1 MDFIVENIIPF
12 ILAYKYV
19 ALFGVF
25 FLSALF
31 VPFPSGN
38 ILVATTVFA
47 IEGHFNLGL
56 VVLVSILANF
66 LGDNLGYWIAR
77 LYGEKIFS
85 FIGFRRILESKTFNL
100 IEDKFRRHPGFII
113 FISRFDAIST
123 SVINLLAGL
132 GKVSYRKYLIHESLG
147 TLAQVCFYTLV
158 GHLFRSSWQAVN
170 TILGRVSLIGG
181 FIAIVLIV
189 IFWNKIMI
197 FLKNGSKYL
206 T

>member
-1 MDFIVENIIPF
+1 MDFLLENIIPF
-12 ILAYKYV
+12 ILVYKYV

-31 VPFPSGN
+31 IPFPSGN
-38 ILVATTVFA
+38 ILVATVAFA
-47 IEGHFNLGL
+47 VEGHFNLGL
-56 VVLVSILANF
+56 VVLISIFANF

-77 LYGEKIFS
+77 LYGEQIFS

-100 IEDKFRRHPGFII
+100 IEDKFRRQPGFII

-132 GKVSYRKYLIHESLG
+132 GKVSYRKYLVHESLG
-147 TLAQVCFYTLV
+147 TLTQVCFYSLI
-158 GHLFRSSWQAVN
+158 GLIFRSSWQAVN
-170 TILGRVSLIGG
+170 TILGRISLIGG
-181 FIAIVLIV
+181 FILIVLIV
-189 IFWNKIMI
+189 VFWNKII
-197 FLKNGSKYL
+197 VFLKNGSKHL